1 MADLSN
7 SGKKHALKNGTFA
20 SAVRLGNPVRCWGSD
35 ARPWKSCPF
44 RKRKTRLRKG
54 GVATDYISK
63 DYVTIFNF
71 NFHFFLFSFFF
82 FFFVFFFFFSGSP
95 PGKIPDLLETP
106 PRQRET
112 HIVAVRLRNPAETL
126 QDNLSSG
133 GGAEPPVWV
142 GCVGCACVFVY
153 DNGLYTY
160 GIVPSDVVAHRL
172 PSTSRQTRPPVC

>member
-1 MADLSN
+1 MKGKRQTKASSTSSCFYSSSCSFFLRRINVPGMADLSN

-71 NFHFFLFSFFF
+71 NFHFFLFSFLSFF
-82 FFFVFFFFFSGSP
+82 FFFFPLLLQEKYPTFSKLH
-95 PGKIPDLLETP
+95 PGNGRHTLLP
-106 PRQRET
+106 
-112 HIVAVRLRNPAETL
+112 
-126 QDNLSSG
+126 S
-133 GGAEPPVWV
+133 
-142 GCVGCACVFVY
+142 ACV
-153 DNGLYTY
+153 TQQ
-160 GIVPSDVVAHRL
+160 RR
-172 PSTSRQTRPPVC
+172 SRTI